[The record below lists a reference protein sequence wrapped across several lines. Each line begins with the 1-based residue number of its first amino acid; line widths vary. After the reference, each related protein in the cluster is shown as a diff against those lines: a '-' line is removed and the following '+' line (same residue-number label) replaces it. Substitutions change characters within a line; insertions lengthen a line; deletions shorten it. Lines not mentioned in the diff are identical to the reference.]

1 MIHCTIHPPARKNCS
16 ADILAVFAV
25 TPPHST
31 PSRLRPFVS
40 SAVLALAFF
49 FSLALPALAQLPDG
63 ITCDPLKWGTI
74 DADSAGVT
82 FTEDPSGNDLKIKC
96 TGTAPTPGT
105 GDYPTLSDEAI
116 ISVLEDGG
124 YTFDERETDEVLFEL
139 SNLRF
144 SGGQEIDY
152 GGNFVFLGNI
162 RSTGD
167 RTTALNL
174 NVRREET
181 RDYSIEIDSVAD
193 VQTDGAGSRGIDVRY
208 LGDVEFFNHGHVRT
222 TGDRIPHSDGSAAR
236 SYAVEVRSIHGDAL
250 AVNETRG
257 RITTTGSEARGL
269 VARAVDGDAEA
280 INHGTVE
287 TSGDGFSRSDAYGIY
302 GYSEGGHAT
311 AVNEASGQITTVV
324 RVHTVSMQNPMGL
337 RRRPRIMER

>member
-1 MIHCTIHPPARKNCS
+1 MM
-16 ADILAVFAV
+16 L
-25 TPPHST
+25 
-31 PSRLRPFVS
+31 RLPVP
-40 SAVLALAFF
+40 SAVLALAFV
-49 FSLALPALAQLPDG
+49 FSLAFPAVAQLPDG

-74 DADSAGVT
+74 DADSTGVT

-116 ISVLEDGG
+116 ISVLVDGDD
-124 YTFDERETDEVLFEL
+124 TFDDERETDEVLFEL

-144 SGGQEIDY
+144 SGGQEID
-152 GGNFVFLGNI
+152 GGNLIFLGNI
-162 RSTGD
+162 RSIGD
-167 RTTALNL
+167 RATALNL
-174 NVRREET
+174 DVRREET

-236 SYAVEVRSIHGDAL
+236 SHAVEARSMHGDAV

-287 TSGDGFSRSDAYGIY
+287 TSGDGFSNRTP
-302 GYSEGGHAT
+302 T
-311 AVNEASGQITTVV
+311 A
-324 RVHTVSMQNPMGL
+324 SMDTAKAGTP
-337 RRRPRIMER
+337 PP